1 MIERTAARAAK
12 SRTAPP
18 AGPLSAPPNEI
29 GESFTGAFGVDGKV
43 GALGGAA
50 LRGGETLPPGATGTS
65 LGGTSMTPCG
75 GTNVPA
81 VSAGV
86 CGWITGWEKN
96 GLLAAD
102 LLAMD
107 ATRPRW
113 EGAT

>member
-43 GALGGAA
+43 GALGGAV
-50 LRGGETLPPGATGTS
+50 LRGGETLPSGATGTS
-65 LGGTSMTPCG
+65 LGGTSVTPCA

-86 CGWITGWEKN
+86 CG
-96 GLLAAD
+96 
-102 LLAMD
+102 
-107 ATRPRW
+107 
-113 EGAT
+113 

>member
-43 GALGGAA
+43 GALGGAV

-65 LGGTSMTPCG
+65 LGGTSVTPCG
-75 GTNVPA
+75 GTNPRAARGSDCGRIAGCEKSGFTA
-81 VSAGV
+81 V
-86 CGWITGWEKN
+86 
-96 GLLAAD
+96 LLTVN
-102 LLAMD
+102 
-107 ATRPRW
+107 ATAPR
-113 EGAT
+113 